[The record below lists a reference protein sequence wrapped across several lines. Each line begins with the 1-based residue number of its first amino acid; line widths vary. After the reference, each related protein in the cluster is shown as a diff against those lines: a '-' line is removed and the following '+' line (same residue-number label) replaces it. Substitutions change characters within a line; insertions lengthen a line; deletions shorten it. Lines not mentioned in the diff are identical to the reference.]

1 MKKKATDAVETA
13 ILRRALG
20 YKVREMTIIPDGD
33 PDSDSGEKITKI
45 VEKDVAPSIQA
56 CLCWLKAYR
65 PEIWGK
71 AGAVNDDSDPAE
83 LYKALEGSD
92 DVS

>member
-20 YKVREMTIIPDGD
+20 YKVREMTISPD
-33 PDSDSGEKITKI
+33 PESDSGEKITKI

-71 AGAVNDDSDPAE
+71 AGAVNDDTDPAE
-83 LYKALEGSD
+83 LYKALESQDLGAEL
-92 DVS
+92 